1 MQAAR
6 DERILEKAFE
16 ENRIIVSADSDFGT
30 LLARLNA
37 SRPSFILF
45 REANLIRAEDYANL
59 LLPNLYLVPMLP
71 IGRSRQSSP
80 QPRVAVVSSKGRE
93 FGCLARIPCTSSA
106 VI

>member
-16 ENRIIVSADSDFGT
+16 ENRIILSADSDFGT

-45 REANLIRAEDYANL
+45 REANLVRAEDYANL
-59 LLPNLYLVPMLP
+59 LLPNLAPLLSELERGCIAVFRSGLLRLRRLP
-71 IGRSRQSSP
+71 I
-80 QPRVAVVSSKGRE
+80 
-93 FGCLARIPCTSSA
+93 SA
-106 VI
+106 D